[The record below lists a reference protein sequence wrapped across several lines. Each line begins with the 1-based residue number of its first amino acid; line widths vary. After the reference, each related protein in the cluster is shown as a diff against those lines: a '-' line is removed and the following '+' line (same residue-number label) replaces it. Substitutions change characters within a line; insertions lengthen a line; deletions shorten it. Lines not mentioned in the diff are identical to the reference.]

1 MASLD
6 SLRLKSYT
14 YSFVFAKSL
23 CNDIGTLLTLVYLC
37 SGVAWPEPV
46 SPSPSLTD
54 SWRSNTPSPPLSE
67 GGYAPSCVDEGFID
81 EEFED
86 IPKKK
91 KVCNSFFV

>member
-1 MASLD
+1 M
-6 SLRLKSYT
+6 
-14 YSFVFAKSL
+14 
-23 CNDIGTLLTLVYLC
+23 C

>member
-1 MASLD
+1 M
-6 SLRLKSYT
+6 
-14 YSFVFAKSL
+14 
-23 CNDIGTLLTLVYLC
+23 C

-91 KVCNSFFV
+91 KVCNSFFVRIIFQNSNRATIDRRKMV

>member
-1 MASLD
+1 MIVNEL
-6 SLRLKSYT
+6 
-14 YSFVFAKSL
+14 FV
-23 CNDIGTLLTLVYLC
+23 NDQNRFYLTFHHEFERVDIDVA
-37 SGVAWPEPV
+37 GVAWPEPA

-91 KVCNSFFV
+91 KVSSFVHCFI